1 MALSTGDKLVWQK
14 KSRVGDESRWLGYV
28 GVGYFLAC
36 IGDQSTLLHRR
47 GISERRV
54 NCPSFWVGLMHHL
67 GLAAAMMT
75 ESDLFTSSIK

>member
-28 GVGYFLAC
+28 GVGFFLAC

-54 NCPSFWVGLMHHL
+54 KCPSFWVGLMH
-67 GLAAAMMT
+67 A
-75 ESDLFTSSIK
+75 SSWVGHCHDD